1 MTTQSPVHPSHAAA
15 IKDPICGMAVDPKTA
30 MHAEYLGT
38 TSYFCS
44 AACKKTFIDQH
55 AGKTTA
61 TNSSATKAGTKSS
74 GTKLSDK
81 SCC

>member
-30 MHAEYLGT
+30 VHAEYLGT

-55 AGKTTA
+55 VGKAKPTT
-61 TNSSATKAGTKSS
+61 SDTKTSGTKSK
-74 GTKLSDK
+74 GKD
-81 SCC
+81 CC